1 MKSDN
6 QYFKCNKMK
15 QIYLIVGMVFW
26 ASLGFAQPLSVE
38 QYRAKVL
45 EYNQDIQ
52 KSQQAVDGAL
62 FSLKSVKTGFFPKV
76 DASGNYSYQLEDV
89 EFFPG
94 TNLKH
99 DNYGVEAGLVQN
111 VYAGSAVRKQYD
123 IAKLQHA
130 ISQLAAD
137 HTVDNIIYAADVA
150 YWAVAANKKLYRLSV
165 DYVELIKELYDVVNT
180 RFKEDAISKIDLLQV
195 QTRLKEADL
204 QLNTTSTNYMIA
216 LQSLNIMMGVEPNAG
231 SVLIDSVDKPLWV
244 PLQMELNQ
252 VLENRSDYQATIKN
266 LEVAKTQTSL
276 VRSQFMPQLAVGL
289 KEKYGTTMINIDG
302 KERWTTTAYAQLSI
316 PVFHWGKKRK
326 DVGISRTQEEAREL
340 ERSQMQDQVSKE
352 LSGAWVNVTET
363 SKKLHIIYSTLDIV
377 QENLELNTFSYNEGR
392 LPILDVLSAQVSWL
406 QAYTNVVAVNYQY
419 KVALAEYVK
428 VLGGN

>member
-1 MKSDN
+1 
-6 QYFKCNKMK
+6 MK

-231 SVLIDSVDKPLWV
+231 SILIDSVDKPLWV
-244 PLQMELNQ
+244 PQQMELNQ
-252 VLENRSDYQATIKN
+252 VLENRSDYQATIKS
-266 LEVAKTQTSL
+266 LEVAQTQTSL

-326 DVGISRTQEEAREL
+326 DVGISRTQEETREL

-363 SKKLHIIYSTLDIV
+363 SKKLNIIYSTLDIV

>member
-244 PLQMELNQ
+244 PQQMELNQ
-252 VLENRSDYQATIKN
+252 VLENRSDYQATIKS
-266 LEVAKTQTSL
+266 LEVAQTQTSL

-326 DVGISRTQEEAREL
+326 DVGISRTQEETREL

-363 SKKLHIIYSTLDIV
+363 SKKLNIIYSTLDIV

>member
-1 MKSDN
+1 
-6 QYFKCNKMK
+6 MK

-244 PLQMELNQ
+244 PQQMELNQ
-252 VLENRSDYQATIKN
+252 VLENRSDYQATIKS
-266 LEVAKTQTSL
+266 LEVAQTQTSL

-326 DVGISRTQEEAREL
+326 DVGISRTQEETREL

-363 SKKLHIIYSTLDIV
+363 SKKLNIIYSTLDIV

>member
-1 MKSDN
+1 
-6 QYFKCNKMK
+6 MK